1 MTATRVFHLDTGGCG
16 ACALEVWATV
26 ETSPELQ
33 WASSP
38 LHADVVALTGSLT
51 AATRDL
57 VLTIYRDY
65 LAGRV
70 PIVVVGRC
78 AVDGYPYGK
87 GGIKAL
93 DGIVV
98 QGKITTCPPAP
109 AVIFDSL
116 LGAVAAFRPES

>member
-65 LAGRV
+65 LVGRV
-70 PIVVVGRC
+70 PIVAIGRC
-78 AVDGYPYGK
+78 AIDGYPYGK
-87 GGIKAL
+87 GDATAGPLCGMEGWVHWLLTGLAADESPEGCIRRL
-93 DGIVV
+93 
-98 QGKITTCPPAP
+98 P
-109 AVIFDSL
+109 SL
-116 LGAVAAFRPES
+116 TG